1 MSDEWAAMGKATLR
15 GVEIAIEEVNRDGGV
30 SGRRIELVLEDT
42 QEANGGAR
50 AVNAYRNLRQR
61 GVQWFIGPAGA
72 PGALSLAPILV
83 SDPIVM
89 ITPTVG
95 VRNFSDAGRNLF
107 NSRGIDEQAS
117 AEMARV
123 AFSRGWKKAAILASQ
138 QPWEQAQGEAFGREF
153 KKLGGMI
160 TAQEFPL
167 PETNDFRTTILKLL
181 AGNPEV
187 IFLSNY
193 NRVGVAA
200 KQLAQSGYTGPRLTT
215 VLDSSALEIASGAL
229 NEAEFASFVG
239 PTEIFRKKFR
249 EKFEVDPDLGADTA
263 YDATFALVQSL
274 RETSGSDAS
283 KVSERLSSI
292 QFEGAAGHV
301 SFDTSR
307 IASRRLKRFIVK
319 NGHIEEMIKE
329 G

>member
-1 MSDEWAAMGKATLR
+1 MTS
-15 GVEIAIEEVNRDGGV
+15 
-30 SGRRIELVLEDT
+30 
-42 QEANGGAR
+42 GAR
-50 AVNAYRNLRQR
+50 ARPHCFRVRLIAYPS
-61 GVQWFIGPAGA
+61 F
-72 PGALSLAPILV
+72 
-83 SDPIVM
+83 SDPVVM

-153 KKLGGMI
+153 KRLGGII

-167 PETNDFRTTILKLL
+167 PETNDFRTIILKLL
-181 AGNPEV
+181 GGKPEV

-193 NRVGVAA
+193 NRMGVAA
-200 KQLAQSGYTGPRLTT
+200 KQLAQSGYTGPKLTT
-215 VLDSSALEIASGAL
+215 VLDSSALQIASGAL
-229 NEAEFASFVG
+229 NESEFASFIG
-239 PTEIFRKKFR
+239 PTELFRKKFR
-249 EKFEVDPDLGADTA
+249 EGFGVDPELGADTG
-263 YDATFALVQSL
+263 YDAMFALAQSL
-274 RETSGSDAS
+274 RDTSGTNAS

-292 QFEGAAGHV
+292 QFEGASGHF

-307 IASRRLKRFIVK
+307 FASRKLKRFIVK
-319 NGHIEEMIKE
+319 NGHIEEVIKE